1 MGLPDT
7 FEGVIYDTASISTL
21 HALAAARQ
29 DAGPDIRTR
38 GLAGRGDVPGVRDHG
53 LPRRGLGQMRIYC
66 SEHAHSSV
74 DRAII
79 LLGLGHRS
87 LRRIAVDNQFRLRAD
102 VLGDAIADDRAAGR
116 MCGCTSTPRTPE

>member
-7 FEGVIYDTASISTL
+7 FEGVIYDTVSISTL
-21 HALAAARQ
+21 HALAAARE
-29 DAGPDIRTR
+29 A
-38 GLAGRGDVPGVRDHG
+38 AVPGVRDHG